1 MPVGKK
7 EEKEQDIKS
16 NLENKD
22 IAGFKWTFP
31 LDTQ

>member
-1 MPVGKK
+1 MPEGTR

-16 NLENKD
+16 NLENED
-22 IAGFKWTFP
+22 VVGFKWTFP